1 MTYRQFFNCLKGY
14 RKKQDAES
22 KERLIIMRK
31 IAYSALVPHLQKGV
45 SETEFMPFE
54 WEQKTVNKITE
65 KDKEI
70 LLAELESVKDFWSK
84 VDAKNNKC

>member
-14 RKKQDAES
+14 RKKQDAKS

-45 SETEFMPFE
+45 SEMEFMPFL